1 MSAIEPPPPPN
12 NLKER
17 IAALQQRN
25 GSPSPSPSPTPPP
38 RDASL
43 TPPRGSLRDKIA
55 KFERKGGVP
64 IPRSSFGLSAPPAED
79 AGSTKSR
86 ELYGNRV
93 AALGKGRPTAPG
105 NSPHRAATSPATLVT
120 SPSSR
125 NSPDDNVSEATAE
138 LTPDSIGDV
147 VSPSAPPSRLDSSS
161 LTDRPVGSLD
171 ATNGSDEA
179 QETSVQPA
187 GGVRLESLTRTQHA
201 NAPEPSKA
209 NVKSTASM
217 GQHPPSVSN
226 TSSTSLVVTTPTL
239 SDVSSTPLRATS
251 SDGTPTQ
258 VGSDG
263 QCPPVVTP
271 KSDVSTVRPRITV
284 EEVTIK
290 ETNVSADSRGFR
302 LDRPP
307 QNGSLAVSSMH
318 SVASSDTQLPSLSII
333 SSEDNLKEGS
343 TSITSDA
350 SIPNKIKTNILPSS
364 SSTSA
369 SSVVFPSKR
378 TTVPP
383 ISGDSDEST
392 TISPPPV
399 AEPGHRSFTA
409 VVHRGDGDS
418 NRDSRHSTTSRSSTI
433 TPRPSTSS
441 FKTGT
446 DGGVVRSKRNF
457 KHLGAVAVDPP
468 PSPGLGDFGIGD
480 LASLLQEAAWLEQR
494 LYDENV
500 TAPSA
505 LGEEREKAGKSA
517 PSPAATKTGQA
528 TAPAVTTSTRT
539 KGRGLILGSL
549 TSAPSSH
556 TSQSPIRLSPS
567 TPSFQVHPDASPTQP
582 KSARGRKY
590 FSLRGAFRGQRLS
603 VSSEMSSDDS
613 ALVATPPSPS
623 FDLQAGQGH
632 SNDSMSIRSMFSI
645 RSNKSGKSDS
655 APGSLRLSPRRGVSR
670 ASSFAERLLN
680 RASKTKSVL
689 DDSDDVIPER
699 SPMLPPIIPESPASL
714 LAISPVSTSPNERP
728 FDRDIFD
735 AFPTVPSEIP
745 QRPASY
751 LFPVPPKTA
760 PPVEQNFRHS
770 STTGQNGSHNKL
782 SWL

>member
-1 MSAIEPPPPPN
+1 MSPSFLLLLTPSLFFSAFSHLENISPLPCPVTTRSFNALSRFFSHIHHVRFIPLLLFVSPAYTYISLFRSAIEPPPN

-17 IAALQQRN
+17 IAALQQRS
-25 GSPSPSPSPTPPP
+25 GSPSPAPSPTPPP

-64 IPRSSFGLSAPPAED
+64 IPRSSFGLGAPPVED

-105 NSPHRAATSPATLVT
+105 NSPHRAATSPATLAT
-120 SPSSR
+120 SPSFR
-125 NSPDDNVSEATAE
+125 NSPDDNASEAATE

-147 VSPSAPPSRLDSSS
+147 VSPSVPPSRLDSSS

-187 GGVRLESLTRTQHA
+187 GGARLESLTRTQHA
-201 NAPEPSKA
+201 NASEPSKA
-209 NVKSTASM
+209 NVKSTVSM

-226 TSSTSLVVTTPTL
+226 TSSSTSLVVTTPTL
-239 SDVSSTPLRATS
+239 SDVSSTPLRTTS

-263 QCPPVVTP
+263 QECPPV
-271 KSDVSTVRPRITV
+271 KSDVSTVQPHITV
-284 EEVTIK
+284 EEVPVK
-290 ETNVSADSRGFR
+290 ETNVSANSRGFR

-318 SVASSDTQLPSLSII
+318 SVASSDTELPSLSII
-333 SSEDNLKEGS
+333 SSEDNLKEGP

-350 SIPNKIKTNILPSS
+350 SIQNKIKTNILPSS

-369 SSVVFPSKR
+369 SSVVFPSNIR

-383 ISGDSDEST
+383 ISGDSEEPT
-392 TISPPPV
+392 TISQPPV

-418 NRDSRHSTTSRSSTI
+418 NRDSRHSTASRSSTV

-468 PSPGLGDFGIGD
+468 PSPGLGDLGVGD

-500 TAPSA
+500 IAPSA
-505 LGEEREKAGKSA
+505 LGEVREKAENSA
-517 PSPAATKTGQA
+517 PSPATTKTGQA

-567 TPSFQVHPDASPTQP
+567 TPSFQVHPDTSPTQP

-613 ALVATPPSPS
+613 APVATPPSPS
-623 FDLQAGQGH
+623 FDLQVGQGH

-689 DDSDDVIPER
+689 DDSSET
-699 SPMLPPIIPESPASL
+699 SSL
-714 LAISPVSTSPNERP
+714 
-728 FDRDIFD
+728 
-735 AFPTVPSEIP
+735 
-745 QRPASY
+745 
-751 LFPVPPKTA
+751 
-760 PPVEQNFRHS
+760 
-770 STTGQNGSHNKL
+770 
-782 SWL
+782 